1 MEREAIPRRG
11 AAVFALAAALVMAVL
26 AVAAVV
32 ASPKAASAA
41 PPEPF
46 DDRYVAEGYCD
57 FPVLVE
63 STGKQIFRE
72 LPGGDFFLFTRSTTT
87 LTNLDDPENRLVG
100 RGGGSGR
107 VKPLENGDVR
117 VVARGQNVLFDP
129 GEGIF
134 LTVGKVRFTVAGGP
148 GVGGDI
154 TILESRGRLIDL
166 CARLS

>member
-1 MEREAIPRRG
+1 MDKEAIPRRS
-11 AAVFALAAALVMAVL
+11 AAVLALGVALALAVL
-26 AVAAVV
+26 AVAVV

-46 DDRYVAEGYCD
+46 DDSFVAEGYCD

-72 LPGGDFFLFTRSTTT
+72 LPGGDFFLFTRSTST

-107 VKPLENGDVR
+107 ITPLENGDVR

-134 LTVGKVRFTVAGGP
+134 LTVGKVRFTVASGP

-166 CARLS
+166 CARLA

>member
-1 MEREAIPRRG
+1 MDKEAIPRR
-11 AAVFALAAALVMAVL
+11 APAVLALAVALALAVL

-41 PPEPF
+41 PPEPV
-46 DDRYVAEGYCD
+46 DDRFVAEGYCD

-72 LPGGDFFLFTRSTTT
+72 LPGGDFFLFVRSTTT
-87 LTNLDDPENRLVG
+87 FTNLDDPENRVVD
-100 RGGGSGR
+100 RGGGAGR
-107 VKPLENGDVR
+107 IKPLENGDVL
-117 VVARGQNVLFDP
+117 VVARGHNYLFDP

-134 LTVGKVRFTVAGGP
+134 LTVGKVRFTVASGP